1 MNIAK
6 IRNYQVPGFR
16 NPSFFDEFLM
26 RDLFNH
32 KPMTGLTIPSANIK
46 ETEKSFLIELAIPGM
61 QKSDFDIH
69 IEENVLTISSE
80 KKRDEKIE
88 NEKYTRQEFSYSS
101 FKRSFTLPDSIEND
115 QVKASYENGLLS
127 IELPKKLVAEK
138 NNKKL
143 IQIV

>member
-16 NPSFFDEFLM
+16 NPSLFDEFLM

-46 ETEKSFLIELAIPGM
+46 ETEKSFLIELAVPGM

-69 IEENVLTISSE
+69 IEEIALTISSE

>member
-16 NPSFFDEFLM
+16 NPSLFDEFLM

-69 IEENVLTISSE
+69 IEEIALTISSE